1 MALTETASRD
11 PQVKR
16 AALFFRGFFD
26 SEVDFE
32 LFTIRA
38 FYHSSFL
45 PFELFT
51 IRAIYHSSY
60 LPFELFTIRA
70 ILDGEYSHL
79 SFEGGKHVAGHGGS
93 DPGPAILGPRSDAR
107 KLNICRAVDF

>member
-38 FYHSSFL
+38 F
-45 PFELFT
+45 
-51 IRAIYHSSY
+51 
-60 LPFELFTIRA
+60 
-70 ILDGEYSHL
+70 LDGEYSHL
-79 SFEGGKHVAGHGGS
+79 SLEGGKHVAGHGGS